1 MLQRKAQLQGNRNAG
16 LSTLERSSLLQK
28 RTLAERR
35 QDYAEVEEIDA
46 QLAQHAANAP
56 EPARNVTADLLARV
70 NERNRKANMES
81 VRKAELQEAERK
93 RRERKL
99 AQSGGISAPIDPS
112 ARLKITPRTFNSN
125 TPTGT
130 RLVILSCWLTVTDIK
145 QTWHTVCARRE
156 KRCCCCCCAECS
168 VCWKGACE
176 GNEFI

>member
-1 MLQRKAQLQGNRNAG
+1 MVNQADITAMLHRKSQLQGNKSVG
-16 LSTLERSSLLQK
+16 LTTLQRSTLHQK

-35 QDYAEVEEIDA
+35 QDYAEVAEIEA

-56 EPARNVTADLLARV
+56 EPARNETADLLARV

-99 AQSGGISAPIDPS
+99 AQSGGTSAPIDPS
-112 ARLKITPRTFNSN
+112 ARLKITPRTFNAN

-130 RLVILSCWLTVTDIK
+130 RFVDFSFLLTVTDIK
-145 QTWHTVCARRE
+145 QTWDTFCA
-156 KRCCCCCCAECS
+156 C
-168 VCWKGACE
+168 
-176 GNEFI
+176 